1 MGIKNNVAAQTKAF
15 SELADGSQCHL
26 ENQSQVNLAVAKSKQ
41 AEGTLA
47 AAAAALTTA
56 NSASVD
62 FKAPFSSLTEGECS
76 ALFESQS
83 YVAAKAASK
92 AAAVEVTKATEA
104 KNFADKDVTLQTSL
118 AAQQKAACLC
128 KAQQGH
134 AAMVANVAAA
144 SAGDDRLYT
153 VSEQIL
159 CTINKDDCKK
169 SATPKAVVKP
179 LVETAIKAECKR

>member
-1 MGIKNNVAAQTKAF
+1 MNADSMVPEALVEELSYDVNAAALAFIQSHGTNDECIKEANLAITTIKNNVAAQTKAF

-26 ENQSQVNLAVAKSKQ
+26 ENQSQLNLAVAKSKQ

-47 AAAAALTTA
+47 A
-56 NSASVD
+56 S
-62 FKAPFSSLTEGECS
+62 
-76 ALFESQS
+76 
-83 YVAAKAASK
+83 
-92 AAAVEVTKATEA
+92 
-104 KNFADKDVTLQTSL
+104 
-118 AAQQKAACLC
+118 QKAACLC
-128 KAQQGH
+128 NAQKGH
-134 AAMVANVAAA
+134 AAMVANDASA